1 MCKGIGVVWGI
12 SFTVMLLLDKVSVM
26 SLCDVL
32 KRDMFYV
39 ALSQSDPR
47 NSVLLKGAAT
57 VSFVI
62 TLRKYMSLFIF
73 FCFSIESP
81 YL

>member
-1 MCKGIGVVWGI
+1 
-12 SFTVMLLLDKVSVM
+12 MLFF
-26 SLCDVL
+26 LCL
-32 KRDMFYV
+32 IN
-39 ALSQSDPR
+39 PR
-47 NSVLLKGAAT
+47 NSILLKDIAT

-73 FCFSIESP
+73 FCFIFSIESP

>member
-1 MCKGIGVVWGI
+1 
-12 SFTVMLLLDKVSVM
+12 MLLLDKVSVM
-26 SLCDVL
+26 SLRDIL

-39 ALSQSDPR
+39 ALSLSDPR
-47 NSVLLKGAAT
+47 NSILLKDAGT